1 MIKILR
7 YLNPKEWLGVF
18 FIAALAV
25 IQVLLDLLL
34 PGYMS
39 RITVLVQTQG
49 SEISDIWRNGGYMI
63 LCTLGSLACVI
74 VTCFFASRIAAAL
87 TMRLRGMVFERV
99 ESFTMEEISRLSV
112 SSLITRS
119 TNDITQ
125 VQSFVI
131 AGLQMLLKVPILL
144 IGGIWKIAA
153 LAAEWTIAT
162 VIAAAFMIII
172 VAIVMSMVLPQ
183 FQKMQAH
190 LDRMNLTIR
199 ESLIGRFVV
208 RAYNAEEFQT
218 AKSETAND
226 AFAQIDQRTNRTMA
240 AMSPAM
246 SIASNGLSIAIY
258 IIGAYLISAAGAV
271 EALDR
276 FSDLVVFT
284 AYVSLVMTAMK
295 FITKV
300 VPRVP
305 RALVSAKRINEVLET
320 EPLVKDGSVTDTQ
333 AETSVVFKNVGFR
346 YPGAI
351 KNAISNISFTARKG
365 ETIAFVG
372 STGSG
377 KTTLINLIPRL
388 FAATEGEIYVSGI
401 NVRDYEKKSLVNK
414 IGYVPQKPS
423 LLKGTVRSNV
433 AYGDN
438 GKGGYNDS
446 DVEHA
451 VATAQA
457 AEFVSALEEGSYAD
471 VAQGGSNF
479 SGGQKQ
485 RLAIAR
491 AVCRRPEI
499 YILDDSFSALDYKT
513 ERELRAALK
522 STSSDTIRLIVAQRI
537 GTVMDADQI
546 IVLHDGEIVGSG
558 THRELLD
565 TCQVY
570 QEIAASQLSKEELAI

>member
-1 MIKILR
+1 MVKILR
-7 YLNPKEWLGVF
+7 YLNPKEWLCVF

-87 TMRLRGMVFERV
+87 TMRLRAMVFDRV
-99 ESFTMEEISRLSV
+99 ESYTMEEISRLSV

-125 VQSFVI
+125 VQTFVI

-153 LAAEWTIAT
+153 LASEWTIAT
-162 VIAAAFMIII
+162 VIAAAFMLII
-172 VAIVMSMVLPQ
+172 VAIVMAMVLPQ

-226 AFAQIDQRTNRTMA
+226 AFTQIDQRTNRTMA

-258 IIGAYLISAAGAV
+258 VIGAFLISSVGAV

-320 EPLVKDGSVTDTQ
+320 EPLVKDGSVTVAQ
-333 AETSVVFKNVGFR
+333 AETSVVFNNVGFR

-365 ETIAFVG
+365 ETVAFVG

-388 FAATEGEIYVSGI
+388 FAATEGEIYVNDI

-414 IGYVPQKPS
+414 IGYVPQKS
-423 LLKGTVRSNV
+423 MLLKGNVSSNV

-438 GKGGYNDS
+438 GKGGYIEK

-457 AEFVSALEEGSYAD
+457 AEFVSGLEDGFDAT
-471 VAQGGSNF
+471 VAQSGSNF

-491 AVCRRPEI
+491 AVCRQPEI

-522 STSSDTIRLIVAQRI
+522 RTASDSILLVVAQRI

-546 IVLHDGEIVGSG
+546 IVLHEGEIVGSG